1 VDRAAPSS
9 PFERV
14 ASPRAL
20 LALALAAVACGVAM
34 LPAMATMGDHGH
46 SVIAFESAGSVG
58 RSREILGD
66 WGEAGRSA
74 MRWQL
79 AIDTPFLL
87 AYGLLLAGS
96 CAAVLRRARERGQ
109 ARLAAAAAAVAW
121 FGAVAAAADFAQNVS
136 LALVLGGHV
145 AQPWPAI
152 SAVAAPTTSALALA
166 AALLALGGY
175 LATRRAPAVQAPG
188 R

>member
-1 VDRAAPSS
+1 MSRAAPRS
-9 PFERV
+9 PFERF
-14 ASPRAL
+14 ASTRGL
-20 LALALAAVACGVAM
+20 LVLALAALACGIAM

-58 RSREILGD
+58 RSREIVED
-66 WGEAGRSA
+66 WGDAGKSA
-74 MRWQL
+74 MWWQL

-87 AYGLLLAGS
+87 AYGLLLAGC
-96 CAAVLRRARERGQ
+96 CAAVLRRARGQ
-109 ARLAAAAAAVAW
+109 GRQRLAAAAAAFAW
-121 FGAVAAAADFAQNVS
+121 FGPLAAAADLAQNIS

-152 SAVAAPTTSALALA
+152 SAVAAPTTSALAQA
-166 AALLALGGY
+166 AALFALGGY
-175 LATRRAPAVQAPG
+175 QATRRSPVPAT